1 MYRRGTPFA
10 NRFRTEAMRPCRL
23 WTLDCAS
30 QSHAI
35 RAARVPVRLTRASA
49 GCDLLVEVV
58 AESVGR
64 DDEEHLKA

>member
-10 NRFRTEAMRPCRL
+10 NRFRSEPMRPCHL
-23 WTLDCAS
+23 WTLGCAS
-30 QSHAI
+30 QNHTI

-49 GCDLLVEVV
+49 GRDRLVEVV

>member
-1 MYRRGTPFA
+1 
-10 NRFRTEAMRPCRL
+10 MRPCRL

-49 GCDLLVEVV
+49 GCDRLVEVV